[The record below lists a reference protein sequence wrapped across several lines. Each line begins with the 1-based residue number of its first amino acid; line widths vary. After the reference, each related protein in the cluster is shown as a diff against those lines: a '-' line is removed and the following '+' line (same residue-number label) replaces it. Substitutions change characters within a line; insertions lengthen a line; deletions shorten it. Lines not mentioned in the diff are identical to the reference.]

1 MKLFKKLAA
10 ALLAISMVA
19 SLAACGSSSG
29 SASAASEAAKS
40 EAPAAAASEAAK
52 PEAPAAAAS
61 EAAGSAAAPAGDV
74 DVNAALKGKTIGY
87 VTINSASPWSG
98 CIDSALG
105 QLVQDAGAT
114 YRNLDAQTDT
124 AKVAE
129 YCQQMIDANVDA
141 LVIFG
146 GDPSANSDIA
156 KTADEAGIPVFMAA
170 LDVSEN
176 GKQYVK
182 ACVGPDQEQ
191 MCYEIGQYIIEQ
203 NGADA
208 GCKVVQIS
216 GVPFLDDYIQREAGF
231 ARAMKDTNYEL
242 IPAVPIQ
249 AIGAVG
255 QGCRLAV
262 LTGDIREAH
271 IHALQ
276 HGKGVIRRTGGVGQ
290 LGQHFFLGSR
300 QAIGPLTVG
309 ILQNVMVFL
318 ELRQRH
324 PGIQGLLGDREDLW
338 IYKAQRRG
346 QRHIQAHGPA
356 LQPLRLGVAVVAGF
370 GETCI
375 EINQLHLLGGGINL
389 IKTGFETFGGLLQGA
404 LQRAQLL
411 HGLFCLGEGCFPCL
425 GGLKYIAELPLE
437 AGVHVFA
444 VFQCHN
450 YTSFP

>member
-19 SLAACGSSSG
+19 SLAACGSGSG

-40 EAPAAAASEAAK
+40 EAPAAAASAAAK

-61 EAAGSAAAPAGDV
+61 EAAGSAAETAGSTTAGSSDV

-146 GDPSANSDIA
+146 GDPAANADIA

-242 IPAVPIQ
+242 MEPDYAYS
-249 AIGAVG
+249 
-255 QGCRLAV
+255 
-262 LTGDIREAH
+262 
-271 IHALQ
+271 
-276 HGKGVIRRTGGVGQ
+276 
-290 LGQHFFLGSR
+290 SR
-300 QAIGPLTVG
+300 SDAKTFME
-309 ILQNVMVFL
+309 N
-318 ELRQRH
+318 
-324 PGIQGLLGDREDLW
+324 
-338 IYKAQRRG
+338 
-346 QRHIQAHGPA
+346 HIQAEGDSIDIVMGYDDDLTMGA
-356 LQPLRLGVAVVAGF
+356 IAA
-370 GETCI
+370 I
-375 EINQLHLLGGGINL
+375 E
-389 IKTGFETFGGLLQGA
+389 
-404 LQRAQLL
+404 
-411 HGLFCLGEGCFPCL
+411 
-425 GGLKYIAELPLE
+425 E
-437 AGVHVFA
+437 AGLADKIKVYSLTGQNDAIQAVADGKLELTVMNRADAIAKELTVAMAEVFTNGTTEYY
-444 VFQCHN
+444 H
-450 YTSFP
+450 YTELTYITKDNVNDYIGKGEF

>member
-19 SLAACGSSSG
+19 SLAACGSGSGSG

-61 EAAGSAAAPAGDV
+61 EAAGSAAETAGSTTAGSSDV

-141 LVIFG
+141 LIIFG
-146 GDPSANSDIA
+146 GDPSANADIA

-176 GKQYVK
+176 GRQYVK

-242 IPAVPIQ
+242 MEPDYAYS
-249 AIGAVG
+249 
-255 QGCRLAV
+255 
-262 LTGDIREAH
+262 
-271 IHALQ
+271 
-276 HGKGVIRRTGGVGQ
+276 
-290 LGQHFFLGSR
+290 SR
-300 QAIGPLTVG
+300 SDAKTFME
-309 ILQNVMVFL
+309 N
-318 ELRQRH
+318 
-324 PGIQGLLGDREDLW
+324 
-338 IYKAQRRG
+338 
-346 QRHIQAHGPA
+346 HIQAEGDSIDIVMGYDDDLTMGA
-356 LQPLRLGVAVVAGF
+356 VAA
-370 GETCI
+370 I
-375 EINQLHLLGGGINL
+375 E
-389 IKTGFETFGGLLQGA
+389 
-404 LQRAQLL
+404 
-411 HGLFCLGEGCFPCL
+411 
-425 GGLKYIAELPLE
+425 E
-437 AGVHVFA
+437 AGLTDKIKVYSLTGQNDAIQAVADGKLELTVMNRADAIAKELTVAMAEVFTNGSTEYY
-444 VFQCHN
+444 H
-450 YTSFP
+450 YTELTYITKDNVNDYIGKGEF

>member
-1 MKLFKKLAA
+1 M
-10 ALLAISMVA
+10 
-19 SLAACGSSSG
+19 
-29 SASAASEAAKS
+29 
-40 EAPAAAASEAAK
+40 
-52 PEAPAAAAS
+52 
-61 EAAGSAAAPAGDV
+61 

-242 IPAVPIQ
+242 MEPDYAYS
-249 AIGAVG
+249 
-255 QGCRLAV
+255 
-262 LTGDIREAH
+262 
-271 IHALQ
+271 
-276 HGKGVIRRTGGVGQ
+276 
-290 LGQHFFLGSR
+290 SR
-300 QAIGPLTVG
+300 SDAKTFME
-309 ILQNVMVFL
+309 N
-318 ELRQRH
+318 
-324 PGIQGLLGDREDLW
+324 
-338 IYKAQRRG
+338 
-346 QRHIQAHGPA
+346 HIQAEGDSIDIVMGYDDDLTMGA
-356 LQPLRLGVAVVAGF
+356 IAAIEESGLTDKIKVYSLTGQNDAIQAVADGKLELTVMNRADAIAKELTVAMAEVFTNGSTEYYHYTDLTYITKDNVNDYIGK
-370 GETCI
+370 GE
-375 EINQLHLLGGGINL
+375 
-389 IKTGFETFGGLLQGA
+389 F
-404 LQRAQLL
+404 
-411 HGLFCLGEGCFPCL
+411 
-425 GGLKYIAELPLE
+425 
-437 AGVHVFA
+437 
-444 VFQCHN
+444 
-450 YTSFP
+450 

>member
-52 PEAPAAAAS
+52 PDAPAAAAS
-61 EAAGSAAAPAGDV
+61 EAAGSAAETAGSTTAGSSDV

-146 GDPSANSDIA
+146 GDPAANSDIA

-176 GKQYVK
+176 GRQYVK

-242 IPAVPIQ
+242 MEPDYAYS
-249 AIGAVG
+249 
-255 QGCRLAV
+255 
-262 LTGDIREAH
+262 
-271 IHALQ
+271 
-276 HGKGVIRRTGGVGQ
+276 
-290 LGQHFFLGSR
+290 SR
-300 QAIGPLTVG
+300 SDAKTFME
-309 ILQNVMVFL
+309 N
-318 ELRQRH
+318 
-324 PGIQGLLGDREDLW
+324 
-338 IYKAQRRG
+338 
-346 QRHIQAHGPA
+346 HIQAEGDSID
-356 LQPLRLGVAVVAGF
+356 VVMGYDDDLTMGAIAA
-370 GETCI
+370 I
-375 EINQLHLLGGGINL
+375 E
-389 IKTGFETFGGLLQGA
+389 
-404 LQRAQLL
+404 
-411 HGLFCLGEGCFPCL
+411 
-425 GGLKYIAELPLE
+425 E
-437 AGVHVFA
+437 AGLTDKIKVYSLTGQNDAIQAVADGKLELTVMNRADAIAKELTVAMAEVFTNGTTEYY
-444 VFQCHN
+444 H
-450 YTSFP
+450 YTELTYITKDNVNDYIGKGEF

>member
-19 SLAACGSSSG
+19 SLAACGSGSG

-61 EAAGSAAAPAGDV
+61 EAAGSAAETAGSTTAGSSDV

-141 LVIFG
+141 LIIFG

-176 GKQYVK
+176 GRQYVK

-203 NGADA
+203 NGANA

-242 IPAVPIQ
+242 MEPDYAYS
-249 AIGAVG
+249 
-255 QGCRLAV
+255 
-262 LTGDIREAH
+262 
-271 IHALQ
+271 
-276 HGKGVIRRTGGVGQ
+276 
-290 LGQHFFLGSR
+290 SR
-300 QAIGPLTVG
+300 SDAKTFME
-309 ILQNVMVFL
+309 N
-318 ELRQRH
+318 
-324 PGIQGLLGDREDLW
+324 
-338 IYKAQRRG
+338 
-346 QRHIQAHGPA
+346 HIQAEGDSIDIVMGYDDDLTMGA
-356 LQPLRLGVAVVAGF
+356 VAA
-370 GETCI
+370 I
-375 EINQLHLLGGGINL
+375 E
-389 IKTGFETFGGLLQGA
+389 
-404 LQRAQLL
+404 
-411 HGLFCLGEGCFPCL
+411 
-425 GGLKYIAELPLE
+425 E
-437 AGVHVFA
+437 AGLTDKIKVYSLTGQNDAIQAVADGKLELTVMNRADAIAKELTVAMAEVFTNGTTEYY
-444 VFQCHN
+444 H
-450 YTSFP
+450 YTDLTYITKDNVNDYIGKGEF

>member
-10 ALLAISMVA
+10 ALLALTMVA
-19 SLAACGSSSG
+19 SMAACGSSGG
-29 SASAASEAAKS
+29 SAAGSTAEAAKS
-40 EAPAAAASEAAK
+40 DAPAAAASEAGS
-52 PEAPAAAAS
+52 APAAA
-61 EAAGSAAAPAGDV
+61 AGDV
-74 DVNAALKGKTIGY
+74 DVNAAMSGKTIGY

-141 LVIFG
+141 LIIFG
-146 GDPSANSDIA
+146 GDPSANADIA

-176 GKQYVK
+176 GRQYVK

-242 IPAVPIQ
+242 MEPDYAYS
-249 AIGAVG
+249 
-255 QGCRLAV
+255 
-262 LTGDIREAH
+262 
-271 IHALQ
+271 
-276 HGKGVIRRTGGVGQ
+276 
-290 LGQHFFLGSR
+290 SR
-300 QAIGPLTVG
+300 SDAKTFME
-309 ILQNVMVFL
+309 N
-318 ELRQRH
+318 
-324 PGIQGLLGDREDLW
+324 
-338 IYKAQRRG
+338 
-346 QRHIQAHGPA
+346 HIQAEGDSIDIVMGYDDD
-356 LQPLRLGVAVVAGF
+356 LTMGAVDAIDEAGKTGTIKVYSF
-370 GETCI
+370 TGQNDAIQAVKDGKLEMTVMNRADDIAAETCVAMN
-375 EINQLHLLGGGINL
+375 EYFSTGSTEYYHYTDL
-389 IKTGFETFGGLLQGA
+389 IYITKDNVDQFIGK
-404 LQRAQLL
+404 
-411 HGLFCLGEGCFPCL
+411 GEF
-425 GGLKYIAELPLE
+425 
-437 AGVHVFA
+437 
-444 VFQCHN
+444 
-450 YTSFP
+450 

>member
-52 PEAPAAAAS
+52 PEASAAAAS
-61 EAAGSAAAPAGDV
+61 EAAGSAAETAGSTTAGSSDV

-141 LVIFG
+141 LIIFG

-176 GKQYVK
+176 GRQYVK

-242 IPAVPIQ
+242 MEPDYAYS
-249 AIGAVG
+249 
-255 QGCRLAV
+255 
-262 LTGDIREAH
+262 
-271 IHALQ
+271 
-276 HGKGVIRRTGGVGQ
+276 
-290 LGQHFFLGSR
+290 SR
-300 QAIGPLTVG
+300 SDAKTFME
-309 ILQNVMVFL
+309 N
-318 ELRQRH
+318 
-324 PGIQGLLGDREDLW
+324 
-338 IYKAQRRG
+338 
-346 QRHIQAHGPA
+346 HIQAEGDSID
-356 LQPLRLGVAVVAGF
+356 VVMGYDDDLTMGAIAA
-370 GETCI
+370 I
-375 EINQLHLLGGGINL
+375 E
-389 IKTGFETFGGLLQGA
+389 
-404 LQRAQLL
+404 
-411 HGLFCLGEGCFPCL
+411 
-425 GGLKYIAELPLE
+425 E
-437 AGVHVFA
+437 AGLTDKIKVYSLTGQNDAIQAVADGKLELTVMNRADAIAKELTVAMAEVFTNGTTEYY
-444 VFQCHN
+444 H
-450 YTSFP
+450 YTDLTYITKDNVNDYIGKGEF

>member
-242 IPAVPIQ
+242 MEPDYAYS
-249 AIGAVG
+249 
-255 QGCRLAV
+255 
-262 LTGDIREAH
+262 
-271 IHALQ
+271 
-276 HGKGVIRRTGGVGQ
+276 
-290 LGQHFFLGSR
+290 SR
-300 QAIGPLTVG
+300 SDAKTFME
-309 ILQNVMVFL
+309 N
-318 ELRQRH
+318 
-324 PGIQGLLGDREDLW
+324 
-338 IYKAQRRG
+338 
-346 QRHIQAHGPA
+346 HIQAEGDSIDIVMGYDDDLTMGA
-356 LQPLRLGVAVVAGF
+356 VSAIQEAGLGDQIKVYSLTGQNDAIQAVADGQMELTVMNRADDIAAETCVAMYEYF
-370 GETCI
+370 TTGETEYYHYTPLTYI
-375 EINQLHLLGGGINL
+375 TSENVDEFIG
-389 IKTGFETFGGLLQGA
+389 K
-404 LQRAQLL
+404 
-411 HGLFCLGEGCFPCL
+411 GEF
-425 GGLKYIAELPLE
+425 
-437 AGVHVFA
+437 
-444 VFQCHN
+444 
-450 YTSFP
+450 

>member
-61 EAAGSAAAPAGDV
+61 EAAGSAAETAGSTTAGSSDV

-146 GDPSANSDIA
+146 GDPAANADIA

-242 IPAVPIQ
+242 MEPDYAYS
-249 AIGAVG
+249 
-255 QGCRLAV
+255 
-262 LTGDIREAH
+262 
-271 IHALQ
+271 
-276 HGKGVIRRTGGVGQ
+276 
-290 LGQHFFLGSR
+290 SR
-300 QAIGPLTVG
+300 SDAKTFME
-309 ILQNVMVFL
+309 N
-318 ELRQRH
+318 
-324 PGIQGLLGDREDLW
+324 
-338 IYKAQRRG
+338 
-346 QRHIQAHGPA
+346 HIQAEGDSIDIVMGYDDDLTMGA
-356 LQPLRLGVAVVAGF
+356 IAA
-370 GETCI
+370 I
-375 EINQLHLLGGGINL
+375 E
-389 IKTGFETFGGLLQGA
+389 
-404 LQRAQLL
+404 
-411 HGLFCLGEGCFPCL
+411 
-425 GGLKYIAELPLE
+425 E
-437 AGVHVFA
+437 AGLTDKIKVYSLTGQNDAIQAVADGKLELTVMNRADAIAKELTVAMAEVFTNGTTEYY
-444 VFQCHN
+444 H
-450 YTSFP
+450 YTELTYITKDNVNDYIGKGEF

>member
-19 SLAACGSSSG
+19 SLAACGSGSG

-61 EAAGSAAAPAGDV
+61 EAAGSAAETAGSTTAGSSDV

-141 LVIFG
+141 LIIFG

-170 LDVSEN
+170 LDVSET

-242 IPAVPIQ
+242 MEPDYAYS
-249 AIGAVG
+249 
-255 QGCRLAV
+255 
-262 LTGDIREAH
+262 
-271 IHALQ
+271 
-276 HGKGVIRRTGGVGQ
+276 
-290 LGQHFFLGSR
+290 SR
-300 QAIGPLTVG
+300 SDAKTFME
-309 ILQNVMVFL
+309 N
-318 ELRQRH
+318 
-324 PGIQGLLGDREDLW
+324 
-338 IYKAQRRG
+338 
-346 QRHIQAHGPA
+346 HIQAEGDSID
-356 LQPLRLGVAVVAGF
+356 VVMGYDDDLTMGAIAA
-370 GETCI
+370 I
-375 EINQLHLLGGGINL
+375 E
-389 IKTGFETFGGLLQGA
+389 
-404 LQRAQLL
+404 
-411 HGLFCLGEGCFPCL
+411 
-425 GGLKYIAELPLE
+425 E
-437 AGVHVFA
+437 AGLTDKIKVYSLTGQNDAIQAVADGKLELTVMNRADAIAKELTVAMAEVFTNGSTEYY
-444 VFQCHN
+444 H
-450 YTSFP
+450 YTDLTYITKDNVNDYIGKGEF